1 MWHYLD
7 PAAIYNPI
15 YEQLRSSVS
24 ELLSGSS
31 SALDPKVCDFV
42 LLLIIINVC
51 SFACRLCILNKLF
64 HWYLLFMKEFVKVMY
79 AVCFH
84 PSTLRR

>member
-42 LLLIIINVC
+42 LL
-51 SFACRLCILNKLF
+51 
-64 HWYLLFMKEFVKVMY
+64 
-79 AVCFH
+79 
-84 PSTLRR
+84 